1 MEAKSHRVL
10 SGQKD
15 IASFLGVS
23 VRTVQRYLS
32 SIPVSRIGTKVM
44 ILESDLA
51 SWIQKNSTSIRV
63 PKKDK
68 ATRQIDL
75 SKNL

>member
-1 MEAKSHRVL
+1 MESKAHRVL

-15 IASFLGVS
+15 IAAFLGVS

-32 SIPVSRIGTKVM
+32 SIPVSRIGTKIM

-51 SWIQKNSTSIRV
+51 SWIQKNSTSMKV
-63 PKKDK
+63 PAAQSNK
-68 ATRQIDL
+68 IE
-75 SKNL
+75 

>member
-1 MEAKSHRVL
+1 MIAVSNRVL

-32 SIPVSRIGTKVM
+32 LVPVSRIGTKVM
-44 ILESDLA
+44 ILESDLV
-51 SWIQKNSTSIRV
+51 SWIQKNSTTIRV
-63 PKKDK
+63 PEKFKVC
-68 ATRQIDL
+68 
-75 SKNL
+75 